1 MIAVTLNFL
10 YFFLFLNAYLFYVL
24 ILSVSFLQTS
34 STMSLISEP
43 SLEPVLSSANAV
55 SSTPHSLTVLS
66 HSKHPSVSYSGDSG
80 FPMSAPSAALCLEEG
95 SNTVVVP
102 SSGHSVAPPRMPY
115 LPQMVPVPPPRV
127 SSGSAPCG
135 EHVTSA
141 NLVRL
146 SRKPDSSRNFFQAV
160 PASSV
165 EHLCSSANEEA
176 QGLETDVAKETEK
189 KEQRTDAK
197 MLNVPV
203 SKTSNGQGKGQ
214 IPEERDQQ
222 GTCRDN
228 SALSSQGKDV
238 ETALEE
244 LWALELPAHMPEVH
258 SKNDSILNP
267 VYEPSV
273 VALDRRDVF
282 PDTKNQL
289 GFAVKQEQELKA
301 EVPHETK
308 VDGGPDLVKKR
319 QGRERTPRKAGTA
332 NMNRARGD
340 QENEQFRSS
349 TVTPGSVESIWKAEW
364 DLPCIS
370 KPPVERISA
379 SGQAGTE

>member
-1 MIAVTLNFL
+1 
-10 YFFLFLNAYLFYVL
+10 
-24 ILSVSFLQTS
+24 
-34 STMSLISEP
+34 MSLFSEP

-55 SSTPHSLTVLS
+55 SSTPHSSTVLS
-66 HSKHPSVSYSGDSG
+66 HSKHPSVSHGGDSA
-80 FPMSAPSAALCLEEG
+80 FSVSAPSAALEEG
-95 SNTVVVP
+95 SNTVAVP
-102 SSGHSVAPPRMPY
+102 SSGHSVAPSRMPC

-127 SSGSAPCG
+127 SSGSATCG

-146 SRKPDSSRNFFQAV
+146 SRKPDSSRNVFQAL

-165 EHLCSSANEEA
+165 EHLCSSANEEV
-176 QGLETDVAKETEK
+176 QGLQNDLAKETEK
-189 KEQRTDAK
+189 EEQRTDPK
-197 MLNVPV
+197 MSSVPV

-222 GTCRDN
+222 GTCRGN

-244 LWALELPAHMPEVH
+244 LWALELSAHVPEVH

-289 GFAVKQEQELKA
+289 SFAAKREQKLKA

-319 QGRERTPRKAGTA
+319 QGREGTPRKAGTA
-332 NMNRARGD
+332 NMNRAGGD
-340 QENEQFRSS
+340 QENEQFRNSA
-349 TVTPGSVESIWKAEW
+349 VTPGSPESIWKAEW

-370 KPPVERISA
+370 KPPIERISA